1 LPPKEYQYLKLLAA
15 NPGISNP
22 AAARE
27 LGVVVGTV
35 KSLRHRIKKTH
46 ASA

>member
-1 LPPKEYQYLKLLAA
+1 MQLLKLLAT

-22 AAARE
+22 EAARE
-27 LGVVVGTV
+27 LKIAVGTV
-35 KSLRHRIKKTH
+35 KSLKHRIKKTL